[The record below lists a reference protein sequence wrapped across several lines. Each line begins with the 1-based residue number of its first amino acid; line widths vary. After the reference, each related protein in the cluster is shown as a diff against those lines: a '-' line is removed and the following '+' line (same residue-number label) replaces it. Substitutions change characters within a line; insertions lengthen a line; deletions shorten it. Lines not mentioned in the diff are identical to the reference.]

1 MDGVTLDLYRVFVQ
15 VAREGSFSAA
25 ARSLYLSQPAVSQ
38 AILHL
43 ERQLKATLFLRSVR
57 GVTLTP
63 EGALLFEH
71 ASAALDT
78 LEAGQR
84 KLETLHRLEAGALRV
99 GAGDTA
105 TRYYLL
111 PRLSR
116 FSSRFPGLSLSVR
129 NGTTGELLEYLR
141 QGTIDLALI
150 SLPCDDA
157 DITVQPCL
165 PIHDVFVCGAG
176 QALSQGPVP
185 LSRLREMRL
194 IMLERQSSS
203 RRLIDAT
210 LQEIGMPL
218 SPEIELG
225 SHDLLMDF
233 AEAGLGVSCV
243 VREFA
248 AARLREGRLVELD
261 VRPALPERAVGV
273 AFLKDMPL
281 PTAARRFLTELQ
293 EQTVLSPA
301 PPLESPGA

>member
-1 MDGVTLDLYRVFVQ
+1 MCIRDSPEAFATVREAADRVLGLRHYRVQLLGGIVLHLSLIHILSKYSFFFLSHKKYLYIEGCGMDGVTLDLYRVFVQ

-116 FSSRFPGLSLSVR
+116 FSSRFPGPVSY
-129 NGTTGELLEYLR
+129 TH
-141 QGTIDLALI
+141 LA
-150 SLPCDDA
+150 
-157 DITVQPCL
+157 
-165 PIHDVFVCGAG
+165 
-176 QALSQGPVP
+176 
-185 LSRLREMRL
+185 
-194 IMLERQSSS
+194 IM
-203 RRLIDAT
+203 I
-210 LQEIGMPL
+210 
-218 SPEIELG
+218 
-225 SHDLLMDF
+225 
-233 AEAGLGVSCV
+233 
-243 VREFA
+243 
-248 AARLREGRLVELD
+248 
-261 VRPALPERAVGV
+261 
-273 AFLKDMPL
+273 
-281 PTAARRFLTELQ
+281 LT
-293 EQTVLSPA
+293 
-301 PPLESPGA
+301 

>member
-210 LQEIGMPL
+210 L
-218 SPEIELG
+218 
-225 SHDLLMDF
+225 
-233 AEAGLGVSCV
+233 
-243 VREFA
+243 
-248 AARLREGRLVELD
+248 
-261 VRPALPERAVGV
+261 
-273 AFLKDMPL
+273 
-281 PTAARRFLTELQ
+281 
-293 EQTVLSPA
+293 
-301 PPLESPGA
+301 

>member
-1 MDGVTLDLYRVFVQ
+1 M
-15 VAREGSFSAA
+15 
-25 ARSLYLSQPAVSQ
+25 
-38 AILHL
+38 
-43 ERQLKATLFLRSVR
+43 
-57 GVTLTP
+57 
-63 EGALLFEH
+63 
-71 ASAALDT
+71 
-78 LEAGQR
+78 
-84 KLETLHRLEAGALRV
+84 

-293 EQTVLSPA
+293 EQTVPSPA